1 MQGVTMQGVRHY
13 AGCQALC
20 RVSGIMPGVRHCAE
34 AVADLVVLRG
44 DIATLWAD

>member
-1 MQGVTMQGVRHY
+1 MQGVRHC

-20 RVSGIMPGVRHCAE
+20 RVSGTVQGVRHCAG
-34 AVADLVVLRG
+34 AVAELVVLRG